1 MATKITRTVDPQ
13 GRVSIP
19 DYIRKLVGINPGDPV
34 TIEVG
39 EDNTLRIYSSTGRC
53 CICGN
58 SHDVDKLLKVPIGSS
73 HHLFCVTCAL
83 RICSTAKNC

>member
-1 MATKITRTVDPQ
+1 MSKKATRNVDPQ

-19 DYIRKLVGINPGDPV
+19 GYIRERVGINPGDPV

-39 EDNTLRIYSSTGRC
+39 DDNTLRIYSSIDRC

-73 HHLFCVTCAL
+73 NHLFCVTCAL
-83 RICSTAKNC
+83 RICSSVKHC